1 MPANVKRSE
10 NLEKHQTKAE
20 IQARQAAEAAILP
33 DRAGCPKPPRTLNKD
48 PAAKRYWKSILERME
63 GLAILDDLD
72 GEMLAVYCAALSR
85 RDSLHTL
92 CRTLMAEMEQT
103 EAPGERLELVNKLD
117 TILSKLQAHE
127 KILLSF
133 ADKLGM
139 TPEARV
145 RAGPEASGPGGPVG
159 PGRRSVW
166 RLRWL
171 SESRTAYTI
180 LSASMPSK

>member
-20 IQARQAAEAAILP
+20 LQARQAAEAAILP
-33 DRAGCPKPPRTLNKD
+33 DRAGSPKPPRTLNKY

-63 GLAILDDLD
+63 GLAI
-72 GEMLAVYCAALSR
+72 
-85 RDSLHTL
+85 
-92 CRTLMAEMEQT
+92 
-103 EAPGERLELVNKLD
+103 LELVNKLD

-145 RAGPEASGPGGPVG
+145 RLA
-159 PGRRSVW
+159 RRRAAQAVQ
-166 RLRWL
+166 LDPDGDL
-171 SESRTAYTI
+171 FGD
-180 LSASMPSK
+180 

>member
-1 MPANVKRSE
+1 
-10 NLEKHQTKAE
+10 
-20 IQARQAAEAAILP
+20 
-33 DRAGCPKPPRTLNKD
+33 
-48 PAAKRYWKSILERME
+48 ME

-145 RAGPEASGPGGPVG
+145 RLEASGPGGPVG

-171 SESRTAYTI
+171 SESRAACTI

>member
-20 IQARQAAEAAILP
+20 LQARQAAEAAILP
-33 DRAGCPKPPRTLNKD
+33 DRAGCPKPPRTLHKD
-48 PAAKRYWKSILERME
+48 PVAKRYWKS
-63 GLAILDDLD
+63 ILDDLD

-145 RAGPEASGPGGPVG
+145 RLA
-159 PGRRSVW
+159 RRRAAQAVQ
-166 RLRWL
+166 LDPDGDL
-171 SESRTAYTI
+171 FGD
-180 LSASMPSK
+180 

>member
-1 MPANVKRSE
+1 
-10 NLEKHQTKAE
+10 
-20 IQARQAAEAAILP
+20 
-33 DRAGCPKPPRTLNKD
+33 
-48 PAAKRYWKSILERME
+48 
-63 GLAILDDLD
+63 
-72 GEMLAVYCAALSR
+72 MLAVYCAALSR

-145 RAGPEASGPGGPVG
+145 RLA
-159 PGRRSVW
+159 RRRAAQAVQ
-166 RLRWL
+166 LDPDGDL
-171 SESRTAYTI
+171 FGD
-180 LSASMPSK
+180 

>member
-10 NLEKHQTKAE
+10 NLAKHLTKE
-20 IQARQAAEAAILP
+20 ELQARQAAEAEVLP
-33 DRAGCPKPPRTLNKD
+33 DRVAKLKMPRSLSKD

-72 GEMLAVYCAALSR
+72 REMLAVYCSALSR
-85 RDSLHTL
+85 RDSLHAL
-92 CRTLMAEMEQT
+92 CRALVVEMEGAGTTAQ
-103 EAPGERLELVNKLD
+103 RLELTNKLD
-117 TILSKLQAHE
+117 GLMTKLQAHE

-145 RAGPEASGPGGPVG
+145 RLARKRAERVEQAPDDDLYGD
-159 PGRRSVW
+159 
-166 RLRWL
+166 
-171 SESRTAYTI
+171 
-180 LSASMPSK
+180 

>member
-33 DRAGCPKPPRTLNKD
+33 DRAGSPKPPRTLNKD

-117 TILSKLQAHE
+117 TILS
-127 KILLSF
+127 
-133 ADKLGM
+133 
-139 TPEARV
+139 EARV
-145 RAGPEASGPGGPVG
+145 RLA
-159 PGRRSVW
+159 RRRAAQAVQ
-166 RLRWL
+166 LDPDGDL
-171 SESRTAYTI
+171 FGD
-180 LSASMPSK
+180 

>member
-33 DRAGCPKPPRTLNKD
+33 DRAGSPKPPRTLNKD
-48 PAAKRYWKSILERME
+48 PAAKRYWKSSLERME

-72 GEMLAVYCAALSR
+72 GEMLAVYCAALAR
-85 RDSLHTL
+85 RDSRHTR

-103 EAPGERLELVNKLD
+103 AAPGERLELVNKLD

-145 RAGPEASGPGGPVG
+145 RLA
-159 PGRRSVW
+159 RRRAAQAVQ
-166 RLRWL
+166 LDPDGDL
-171 SESRTAYTI
+171 FGD
-180 LSASMPSK
+180 